1 MTSVPSQPPPYGKP
15 FQISKVIKYASAQP
29 WNVISYGSEGK
40 KSMKARLL
48 LCLLLATG
56 FGLGVGAQ
64 ERVKIDSTT
73 PYGQII
79 EMNPKFVDASALP
92 LTSVESLHSTGTP
105 QSVDLA
111 SWRLAVAGKGV
122 TTPLALNYD
131 ELSKLP
137 MVKKRVLLI
146 CPGFF
151 YDYLEWEGV
160 PLQALLEKA
169 GVRDYARVVF
179 TSVDG
184 YKSDF
189 KKAEVQ
195 TGLIMVALR
204 DNGVPLPRAH
214 GFPARIVAE
223 GTYGGR
229 WVKYLTAIT
238 LE

>member
-1 MTSVPSQPPPYGKP
+1 
-15 FQISKVIKYASAQP
+15 
-29 WNVISYGSEGK
+29 
-40 KSMKARLL
+40 MKTRLL
-48 LCLLLATG
+48 VCVLLATG
-56 FGLGVGAQ
+56 LVLSVGAQ
-64 ERVKIDSTT
+64 ERVKVDSNT
-73 PYGQII
+73 PSGQII
-79 EMNPKFVDASALP
+79 MMDPKLIDTSALP

-105 QSVDLA
+105 QSVDLP
-111 SWRLAVAGKGV
+111 SWRLTVSGKGV
-122 TTPLALNYD
+122 ITPLSLTYE
-131 ELSKLP
+131 ELSKMP

-160 PLQALLEKA
+160 PLQVLLDKA
-169 GVRDYARVVF
+169 GVGDYARVVF

-184 YKSDF
+184 YKADF

-214 GFPARIVAE
+214 GFPARVVAE
-223 GTYGGR
+223 GVYGGR
-229 WVKYLTAIT
+229 WAKYLSTIT

>member
-1 MTSVPSQPPPYGKP
+1 
-15 FQISKVIKYASAQP
+15 
-29 WNVISYGSEGK
+29 
-40 KSMKARLL
+40 MKARLL

-56 FGLGVGAQ
+56 LVLGVGAQ
-64 ERVKIDSTT
+64 ERVKVDSTT

-79 EMNPKFVDASALP
+79 MMDPKLVDASALP

-105 QSVDLA
+105 QSVDLP
-111 SWRLAVAGKGV
+111 SWRLTVSGKGV
-122 TTPLALNYD
+122 TIPLSLTYD

-137 MVKKRVLLI
+137 MVNRRVLLI

-160 PLQALLEKA
+160 ALQALLEKA
-169 GVRDYARVVF
+169 GAGDYARVVF

-195 TGLIMVALR
+195 TGLIMVALKG
-204 DNGVPLPRAH
+204 NGVPLPRAH
-214 GFPARIVAE
+214 GFPARVVAE
-223 GTYGGR
+223 GVYGGR

>member
-1 MTSVPSQPPPYGKP
+1 MSIGARS
-15 FQISKVIKYASAQP
+15 
-29 WNVISYGSEGK
+29 VISYRLEGK
-40 KSMKARLL
+40 KPMRARLL

-56 FGLGVGAQ
+56 LVLSVGAQ
-64 ERVKIDSTT
+64 ERVKVDSTT
-73 PYGQII
+73 PYAKII
-79 EMNPKFVDASALP
+79 TMDPKLVDASALP
-92 LTSVESLHSTGTP
+92 LTSVESQHSTGTP

-111 SWRLAVAGKGV
+111 SWRLAVSGKGV
-122 TTPLALNYD
+122 TTPLSLTYD

-137 MVKKRVLLI
+137 MMKKRVLLI

-160 PLQALLEKA
+160 SLQAFLQKA
-169 GVRDYARVVF
+169 GVGDYSRVVF

-184 YKSDF
+184 YKSAF

-195 TGLIMVALR
+195 TGLIMVALKG
-204 DNGVPLPRAH
+204 NGVPLPRAY

-223 GTYGGR
+223 DVYGGR

-238 LE
+238 FE